1 MFYAIFKISHTI
13 ILGMAGV
20 VSAIF
25 SKCLTSDDPVAEV
38 FGRFPVKPLRRRGGR
53 SVLRCSLYR
62 FDFVK
67 QGKTVSL
74 SAPIGSGGE

>member
-1 MFYAIFKISHTI
+1 MFYAIFKIPRTI

-25 SKCLTSDDPVAEV
+25 SKCLTSDDPAAEV
-38 FGRFPVKPLRRRGGR
+38 FGRFPVKPLRRRGGGIGPP
-53 SVLRCSLYR
+53 VFLYR